1 MAENMSNPSED
12 KVEPEA
18 TSEAPTEAAETAAEV
33 SEQVAEAALEPAP
46 EEPEAALAEP
56 EAAPEQPEA
65 EIKPGPDAEAAPEP
79 EAAPEEPEAVPEQPE
94 AEVKPGPDAEAAPE
108 PEAAPAEPEGAP
120 AAAQPAKRAR
130 SRRHVS
136 RSQRRQRPPKV
147 RAEKPAKRGTRKP
160 IVRLPKPETE
170 RGSHQERR
178 GVVVSAAMDKTVVV
192 KVDTLKA
199 HPRYRKVVRRS
210 KKYHAHDEA
219 NAAKVGDVVRIV
231 ETRPL
236 SATKCWRVVEIVEV
250 AR

>member
-18 TSEAPTEAAETAAEV
+18 TSEAAETAAEV
-33 SEQVAEAALEPAP
+33 SEQVAAP
-46 EEPEAALAEP
+46 EPEQPVAETKPEPEA
-56 EAAPEQPEA
+56 EAAPEPEPEA
-65 EIKPGPDAEAAPEP
+65 EAEPEP
-79 EAAPEEPEAVPEQPE
+79 EAAPEEPEA
-94 AEVKPGPDAEAAPE
+94 APE
-108 PEAAPAEPEGAP
+108 PAPA
-120 AAAQPAKRAR
+120 QPTKRAR

-136 RSQRRQRPPKV
+136 RSQRRQRPPKM
-147 RAEKPAKRGTRKP
+147 RAEKPAKHGTRKP

-210 KKYHAHDEA
+210 KKYHAHDES

-236 SATKCWRVVEIVEV
+236 SATKCWRVAEIVEV
-250 AR
+250 AK